1 MPTERILPTLSGLPF
16 LSGFIIYCAFHF
28 GFCVQKRS
36 TKFSFYLPADSLTLL
51 YLSGGLA
58 NGVCSWIQHD
68 EDPWRWLLIPM
79 MLQHL
84 SRPARFVCL

>member
-1 MPTERILPTLSGLPF
+1 MPAEWILPALSALPF
-16 LSGFIIYCAFHF
+16 LSDFIIYCAFHF
-28 GFCVQKRS
+28 GFC
-36 TKFSFYLPADSLTLL
+36 FSFYLPADSLTLL

-79 MLQHL
+79 MLYHL
-84 SRPARFVCL
+84 SHPVG